1 MTPMLQVA
9 DLVVEYA
16 ARSGPFGRRAAVVRA
31 VDRVSFE
38 IEPGRTLGLVG
49 ESGSGK
55 TSVARAILGIAP
67 VSSGRILIQGHDV
80 TRVTG
85 GLLRAKRRAAQMV
98 FQQPSTS
105 LDPRRTV
112 AASISEPLVHLL
124 HLRGRQLD
132 GRVMEL
138 LELVGL
144 EAEHA
149 RRLPRELSG
158 GQRQRVAIARA
169 IATAPSLV
177 VCDEPTSSL
186 DVSVQAQI
194 INLLVWLQA
203 ELGISYLFI
212 SHDLGTVRQIAD
224 TIAVMHLSRI
234 IEVGPVDQVLDA
246 PRDEYTKALIS
257 AVPSVDR
264 IGARRGMPTVM
275 AAT

>member
-1 MTPMLQVA
+1 MTPMLQVT

-16 ARSGPFGRRAAVVRA
+16 ARSGLFGQHASVVRA

-55 TSVARAILGIAP
+55 TSVARAVLGIAP
-67 VSSGRILIQGHDV
+67 IGGGRILIQGHDF

-85 GLLRAKRRAAQMV
+85 GLLLARRRAVQLV

-124 HLRGRQLD
+124 HVRGRRLEA
-132 GRVMEL
+132 RVSEL

-144 EAEHA
+144 DAEHA

-169 IATAPSLV
+169 IATSPSLV

-194 INLLVWLQA
+194 INLLVGLQA

-224 TIAVMHLSRI
+224 TIAVMHLGRI
-234 IEVGPVDQVLDA
+234 VEAGPVDQVLDA

-264 IGARRGMPTVM
+264 IGARREMPTAL
-275 AAT
+275 AAP